1 MRASSALA
9 TKRVTGLTDSPG
21 SAGSIL
27 SQIYLALRVPQKGP
41 RLNRRVE
48 TQSCSSPRPR
58 EAYMWKFSANSQKV
72 IFAVVLT
79 LLVGTGITSYV
90 MADRYAAREELV
102 IHTYQVIALI
112 QDTSAKLE
120 AAESA
125 RRGYVLA
132 GDPTLLID
140 FDVAQGVLPERLD
153 RLHALTDDNPSQQQ
167 RIEQLRP
174 LVAERLKL
182 LGQSIQ
188 LQKAGQSSF
197 DQQAELTR
205 RGIAMD
211 DQIRPLLNGMEEEE
225 NRLLQVRAVG
235 SNAAQSRFRAILML
249 AFLLASMVLVSIF
262 LMMVGE
268 VARRTRAE
276 ASARENE
283 EKFRLLVTGI
293 QDYAIIRLDL
303 DGRITTWNR
312 GAEALFG
319 YTALEILGK
328 PLIQL
333 FQTCD
338 KDTPLNHL
346 RTALR
351 DGHIQDECQQVRN
364 DGSIFWATADL
375 TLLRNDDGQ
384 PRGYAMITRDIT
396 ERRKQREEIEQR
408 DAQLNGFFSNA
419 PVGLAI
425 IDKDLLFHRING
437 PFSKL
442 NGLPPEANTGLHVR
456 DVTSHLATE
465 LEPLI
470 RQVVTTGVPILNH
483 EIKGEA
489 PASPGMPGWWLKSFF
504 PIIKE
509 GGVVTQIGA
518 IVQDVTPLKRAE
530 QAVRWLSGRLLLM
543 RDDERRRLARDLH
556 DSLGQIL
563 SAVKMNLSYLARDTS
578 HLDERGRNAVTES
591 RELIDSCIK
600 EVRTLS
606 HLLHPPMLDEVGL
619 LPAIRWFVNGFSQRS
634 GIDVKLDLPA
644 TLQRFPVELE
654 IAIFR
659 VVQETLTNVHRHSGS
674 PTAIVSLDVED
685 SQVHLKVID
694 HGRGLPSEVLAAR
707 QEGSSIGVGLL
718 GMRERMRQLGG
729 QIEIDSS
736 GQGTAIHVT
745 LPLGEAA

>member
-1 MRASSALA
+1 MWNAS
-9 TKRVTGLTDSPG
+9 P
-21 SAGSIL
+21 
-27 SQIYLALRVPQKGP
+27 
-41 RLNRRVE
+41 
-48 TQSCSSPRPR
+48 
-58 EAYMWKFSANSQKV
+58 NSQKAV
-72 IFAVVLT
+72 FAIVLT
-79 LLVGTGITSYV
+79 FLVGIGIASYV
-90 MADRYAAREELV
+90 LADRYAAREDLV
-102 IHTYQVIALI
+102 VHTYQVLALI
-112 QDTSAKLE
+112 HDTSAKLD
-120 AAESA
+120 AAENA
-125 RRGYVLA
+125 RRGYVLT
-132 GDPTLLID
+132 GDQTLLID
-140 FDVAQGVLPERLD
+140 LDVALGVLPERLT
-153 RLHALTDDNPSQQQ
+153 RLQALTRDNASQQE
-167 RIEQLRP
+167 RIAQLRP
-174 LVAERLKL
+174 LIHERLNL
-182 LGQSIQ
+182 LQESIQ
-188 LQKAGQSSF
+188 SQKNGQSSL
-197 DQQAELTR
+197 DQQIEFTR

-211 DQIRPLLNGMEEEE
+211 DQIRPLVSSMEEEE
-225 NRLLQVRAVG
+225 NRLLQARSAGTSRAQG
-235 SNAAQSRFRAILML
+235 WFTAILML

-262 LMMVGE
+262 LMMIAE
-268 VARRTRAE
+268 VNRRTRAE

-312 GAEALFG
+312 GAERLFG

-328 PLIQL
+328 PLTHL

-338 KDTPLNHL
+338 SDTPLTHL
-346 RTALR
+346 RVALR

-396 ERRKQREEIEQR
+396 ERRRQREEIDQR

-425 IDKDLLFHRING
+425 IGKDLRFERING

-442 NGLPPEANTGLHVR
+442 NGLSPELNIGLHVR
-456 DVTSHLATE
+456 DVTSNLAAE
-465 LEPLI
+465 LEQLI
-470 RQVVTTGVPILNH
+470 CRVMATGMPVLNH

-489 PASPGMPGWWLKSFF
+489 PATPGLPGWWLKSFF
-504 PIIKE
+504 PITKE
-509 GGVVTQIGA
+509 NGVVTQVGA
-518 IVQDVTPLKRAE
+518 IVQDITALKRAE
-530 QAVRWLSGRLLLM
+530 YAIRWLSGRLLQL

-619 LPAIRWFVNGFSQRS
+619 LPAIRWFVTGFSQRS
-634 GIDVKLDLPA
+634 GVDVKLDLPA
-644 TLQRFPVELE
+644 TLQRFPIELE

-659 VVQETLTNVHRHSGS
+659 VVQESLTNVHRHSGS
-674 PTAIVSLDVED
+674 PTAIVSLGVED
-685 SQVHLKVID
+685 SQVHLKVTD
-694 HGRGLPSEVLAAR
+694 HGRGIPPQALSAR
-707 QEGSSIGVGLL
+707 QEDSSIGIGLL

-729 QIEIDSS
+729 QLEIDSQ
-736 GQGTAIHVT
+736 GQGTAVHVI